1 MRHVSPQPSTEVKG
15 SGAAPELP
23 DESILISA
31 GMSVQRSR
39 SGHPL
44 HLRGGEE
51 LSWDLFNIVEEVVD
65 HLLLGIHHVNET
77 APREQW
83 IWWDIALALLVRLR
97 WMASRGRRFPGE
109 GRGNPADAP
118 RGEAPRTGGVALGR
132 RG

>member
-15 SGAAPELP
+15 PGAAPELP
-23 DESILISA
+23 DESIPIST
-31 GMSVQRSR
+31 GMSVRRSR

-51 LSWDLFNIVEEVVD
+51 LSWGLFNVVEGIVD

-83 IWWDIALALLVRLR
+83 LWWDIAFLLWGAAMIAGGWRLWR
-97 WMASRGRRFPGE
+97 GSAAWGGSRAMETSQR
-109 GRGNPADAP
+109 
-118 RGEAPRTGGVALGR
+118 
-132 RG
+132 